1 MKIAVKYMAQV
12 RHAAGV
18 SSEEVEVAAGCSVP
32 ELLTALAAHRGEAL
46 RRLLLESSGSPHRA
60 ILVFV
65 GERQATTEAPVD
77 LRDGDVVTILSPMA
91 GG

>member
-1 MKIAVKYMAQV
+1 MAQV

-18 SSEEVEVAAGCSVP
+18 SSEEVEVASGCSVR
-32 ELLTALAAHRGEAL
+32 ELLTALAAKRGEAL
-46 RRLLLESSGSPHRA
+46 RRLLLESSGGPNQA